1 MRPADDIKKYFQ
13 KSTLS
18 TDPDRHETVFEK
30 IQRAQ
35 DQSKDTAPALSGPKI
50 RNTIMKS
57 PITKIA
63 AAAAVIAATILG
75 FIVFIDTGS
84 TSGIVW
90 AQVAE
95 QVQASQGFVCRSN
108 VTLTNV
114 PQSTTTKIDT
124 RMYGSPSLGIRTDQY
139 QDGEV
144 VMSVYGNRADNS
156 IISIMHSM
164 KTYTRDPLPEG
175 DLSDLEKMSPTELV
189 RQYLSTQYKELGT
202 DTIDGLAVKGIEVND
217 ASVISTN
224 FRVDSIVAR
233 LWVSKETGFPVR
245 LEAEIIGNNGA
256 FKMQAVMNEFQWNA
270 ELDAGLFKADIP
282 ADYALMGTPQP

>member
-1 MRPADDIKKYFQ
+1 MKSADDIERYFH
-13 KSTLS
+13 KATLS
-18 TDPDRHETVFEK
+18 TNGTRHDAIFEE
-30 IQRAQ
+30 IRGAQ
-35 DQSKDTAPALSGPKI
+35 EQSMTDTPVSSRIPI
-50 RNTIMKS
+50 RSSIMKS
-57 PITKIA
+57 SLTKPA
-63 AAAAVIAATILG
+63 AAAAIIAATILG

-114 PQSTTTKIDT
+114 PQSTTTNIDT

-256 FKMQAVMNEFQWNA
+256 FKMQAVMNEFQWDA

-282 ADYALMGTPQP
+282 ADYGLLGTPQP